1 MIALAQGSRTSGSG
15 RTLAWAFTGREGG
28 VSDHPYGSLN
38 LAGNVGDDPIA
49 VRTNRE
55 RAGAILGLERG
66 RLAVMNAVH
75 GAEVAVVD
83 RAGEVDDVDALV
95 TTEVGLG
102 LVALAAD
109 CVPLA
114 LLDVEAGVAAA
125 VHCGWKGIGA
135 GIVPATVTR
144 MRSMGAAC
152 IEAVIGPH
160 ACAACYPVHRG
171 RIDEL
176 EASVDPDVARAACLR
191 IGTQWHVDVAGGV
204 RAQLSG
210 LGVRFGGVDR
220 CTVEDAALFSY
231 RRDQVTGRHGVLVA
245 VAS

>member
-1 MIALAQGSRTSGSG
+1 M
-15 RTLAWAFTGREGG
+15 AWAFTGRVGG
-28 VSDHPYGSLN
+28 VSDHPFSSLN
-38 LAGNVGDDPIA
+38 LAGKVGDDPLA
-49 VRTNRE
+49 VRANRD

-66 RLAVMNAVH
+66 RLAVVNAVH
-75 GAEVAVVD
+75 GGEVAVVD
-83 RAGEVDDVDALV
+83 RAGEVDDVDALI

-109 CVPLA
+109 CVPVA
-114 LLDVEAGVAAA
+114 LLDVEAGMVAA

-144 MRSMGAAC
+144 MRSMGATR

-160 ACAACYPVHRG
+160 ACAPCYPVHRG

-176 EASVDPDVARAACLR
+176 EASADADVARAACLR
-191 IGTQWHVDVAGGV
+191 IGTQWHVDVGGGV

-210 LGVRFGGVDR
+210 LGVPFRSIDR